1 MFRNTIILLSLVSCS
16 TFKGNLVKDEYEE
29 WFSAYLRGLK
39 VGYNY
44 YSIKKVL
51 NGYEVNEKAVLVLKM
66 LGQDKQLI
74 TFTTVKLNNNL
85 RTTEFNFELKTDVQ
99 LKAVGKVEKDK
110 LIVEI
115 KGDNMPKTKREYQL
129 KHEFFLPQ
137 SWWALI
143 LLGKEPP
150 REMDVYDPTN
160 FVLGSAKS
168 ENLGFLETEYNEKIV
183 KSKVYRTD
191 MFGAQTKVYILDNKI
206 IKVESP
212 FDITLISEPMEKAIK
227 MENEK
232 LDVLLMFAIKPEGNF
247 DDQKD
252 SLIVL
257 QLDSLRGN
265 LILDF
270 GAQRLVE
277 KNNSSAKIE
286 IRKQNLNDI
295 KETDTIIPDSIKVYL
310 EPDEFAQSDNPRIEK
325 LANEI
330 IKDKKSNL
338 EKARATMYWVYT
350 NLQKKPTVSVPNAI
364 EVLDM
369 GYGDCN
375 EHSILY
381 AALARAAGIPTDIVV
396 GLIYQDGR
404 YYYHAWNASYINGK
418 WIWIDPTF
426 GQFPASVG
434 HLMLQRG
441 SIDKQAEIM
450 GVVGKLQVKVLKVN

>member
-1 MFRNTIILLSLVSCS
+1 
-16 TFKGNLVKDEYEE
+16 
-29 WFSAYLRGLK
+29 
-39 VGYNY
+39 
-44 YSIKKVL
+44 
-51 NGYEVNEKAVLVLKM
+51 
-66 LGQDKQLI
+66 
-74 TFTTVKLNNNL
+74 
-85 RTTEFNFELKTDVQ
+85 
-99 LKAVGKVEKDK
+99 
-110 LIVEI
+110 
-115 KGDNMPKTKREYQL
+115 MPKTKREYQL